1 MCTAIKDRLSPPTKL
16 AYGAG
21 DFCFSYMVTT
31 LSVLFAIFLVN
42 VVGLQ
47 PLVRVLYNAPGHK
60 LRFLYRHR
68 GAICDREGYRFTG
81 WL

>member
-21 DFCFSYMVTT
+21 DFGFSYMVTT

-47 PLVRVLYNAPGHK
+47 PLVRVL
-60 LRFLYRHR
+60 
-68 GAICDREGYRFTG
+68 
-81 WL
+81 